1 MQVTATQLVQWAET
15 KDAQGALPRLVRRL
29 CFKADSTRQLA
40 FPAGDSTYSPGWDG
54 VLVCETGDAWRPA
67 GRSCW
72 EMSCNKNPATNANG
86 YYEKRTKTTPKS
98 SDAPRP
104 SCL

>member
-1 MQVTATQLVQWAET
+1 MRVTTTQLVRWAGT
-15 KDAQGALPRLVRRL
+15 KDAQNALPRLVRRL

-54 VLVCETGDAWRPA
+54 LLVCETGDAWRPA

-72 EMSCNKNPATNANG
+72 EMGCDKKPTAKANKD
-86 YYEKRTKTTPKS
+86 YLKRTRLTP
-98 SDAPRP
+98 RR
-104 SCL
+104 